1 MNDLI
6 VERIYLLFQILRYN
20 REKKFR
26 KTLTNRFKFVTVV
39 KRGINRT
46 NIGH

>member
-6 VERIYLLFQILRYN
+6 VERIFLLFQILRYN